1 YAAGSGDEC
10 KNYLGRS
17 CAANELVDSGAF
29 TSRNGGTALKTIKG
43 VSTFVKYTPSS
54 SGTSSSQQQQQQSS
68 QANGSQQQQ
77 SSQKNDSEQQQQSSQ
92 TNDSEQQQEQQQSSE
107 TNDSEQ
113 QQQSSEANESEQ
125 QQEQQQEQQ
134 PSQNFDGNWGMWG
147 SQFHSRK
154 LAVETSNLEK
164 EWQQTSGNFGVGKLD

>member
-1 YAAGSGDEC
+1 MPLYTGKDGALYAAGSGDEC

-17 CAANELVDSGAF
+17 WAANELVDSGDF
-29 TSRNGGTALKTIKG
+29 TSRNGETALKTIKG

-77 SSQKNDSEQQQQSSQ
+77 SSQ

-107 TNDSEQ
+107 
-113 QQQSSEANESEQ
+113 ANESEQ
-125 QQEQQQEQQ
+125 QQGQQQEQQ